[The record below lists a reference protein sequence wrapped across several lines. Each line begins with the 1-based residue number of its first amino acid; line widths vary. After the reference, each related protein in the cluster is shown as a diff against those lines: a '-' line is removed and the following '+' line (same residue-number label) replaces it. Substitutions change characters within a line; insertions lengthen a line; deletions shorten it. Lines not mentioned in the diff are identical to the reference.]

1 MVTIELYPK
10 RQVIAFI
17 HIWGVADARDCYIV
31 ANGKDIFIRE
41 FNYLEFHSGLICIC
55 EIQSVVGSWLV
66 ILWPQLLPVNR
77 VENNARY
84 NRALHG
90 EHERMRCTKSAEKL
104 SLRSQFYSI
113 SLCIHIARII
123 SFRQFQLSQEPRSK
137 SLSPSIC
144 LFPSRVI
151 LKSCFNCHS
160 FVGCH
165 TRKV

>member
-17 HIWGVADARDCYIV
+17 RIWGVADARDCYIV
-31 ANGKDIFIRE
+31 ANGKDIFIRK

-90 EHERMRCTKSAEKL
+90 EHERMRWTKSAEKL

-113 SLCIHIARII
+113 RLCIHIARII
-123 SFRQFQLSQEPRSK
+123 SFRQFQLSQDFWSSYTLPFVALRQPSADL
-137 SLSPSIC
+137 SL
-144 LFPSRVI
+144 
-151 LKSCFNCHS
+151 KWKTHS
-160 FVGCH
+160 NG
-165 TRKV
+165 TI